1 MCGHLDGTNKFF
13 HNNTYYI
20 LYMENKVEIN
30 NSVSWNKASEFP
42 EEYTQYV
49 KSLASVAEW
58 YWCPPKNIVSEMD
71 AVVMGKQVCGW
82 NEGRDDNNPDA
93 PAAAAKYRIRRNE
106 PENLTETLEA
116 KLNLNQ
122 VTLHPRYKIDNTQEF
137 PCSDTKDIVGTTD
150 NRYGDQQDVEDLPDP
165 FQHQTVQYKRLLST
179 AVSGPGSH
187 TLTLKNL
194 SPDTLYLFQW
204 WTNNSS
210 GMAPVGCFTTVGG
223 GALNNSGG
231 GGGLGQHQVG
241 TFKTPKSCGPPCE
254 QNVTFAGVGTNYFVN
269 GFQLRTCGCPCGEL
283 VPIPCGLEPCG
294 AAAGQ
299 VVIESKDMNQNQVK
313 GVEFSFVECEKTLKD
328 GIYVYCDPN
337 DPEQFPPCPPPTGM
351 LSESPSVES
360 LNHGEEIGPGQ
371 DGKRECPDEN
381 KHHAT
386 NP

>member
-1 MCGHLDGTNKFF
+1 
-13 HNNTYYI
+13 
-20 LYMENKVEIN
+20 MENKVEIN

-49 KSLASVAEW
+49 KSLASVAAWEW
-58 YWCPPKNIVSEMD
+58 CIPKDIVSEMD
-71 AVVMGKQVCGW
+71 AVVMGEQVCGW

-106 PENLTETLEA
+106 PENLTDTLEA

-122 VTLHPRYKIDNTQEF
+122 VILEPRHKIDNTQEF

-179 AVSGPGSH
+179 AVYGAGTH

-210 GMAPVGCFTTVGG
+210 GMAPGGCSTTVGG
-223 GALNNSGG
+223 GTLNNSGG

-254 QNVTFAGVGTNYFVN
+254 QEVTFSGVGTNYFVN

-283 VPIPCGLEPCG
+283 VPIPCGLPCG

-299 VVIESKDMNQNQVK
+299 LVIESKDMNQNQVK
-313 GVEFSFVECEKTLKD
+313 GVEFSIVECEKTVID
-328 GIYVYCDPN
+328 GIESYCEP
-337 DPEQFPPCPPPTGM
+337 PPCEPSPGM

-360 LNHGEEIGPGQ
+360 LDVES
-371 DGKRECPDEN
+371 GKRECPPEN
-381 KHHAT
+381 TYTAG

>member
-1 MCGHLDGTNKFF
+1 
-13 HNNTYYI
+13 
-20 LYMENKVEIN
+20 MENKVEIN

-49 KSLASVAEW
+49 KSLASVAAWEW
-58 YWCPPKNIVSEMD
+58 CIPKNIVSEMD
-71 AVVMGKQVCGW
+71 AVVMGEQVCGW

-122 VTLHPRYKIDNTQEF
+122 VILEPRHKIDNTQEE
-137 PCSDTKDIVGTTD
+137 PCSDDKDIVGTTD

-165 FQHQTVQYKRLLST
+165 FQHQTIQYKRLLST
-179 AVSGPGSH
+179 AVWGPGIH
-187 TLTLKNL
+187 ILILKDL
-194 SPDTLYLFQW
+194 QPDTLYLFQW
-204 WTNNSS
+204 WSNNSS
-210 GMAPVGCFTTVGG
+210 LSAPGFQRTQVLGSAYSLVNNGG
-223 GALNNSGG
+223 SGG
-231 GGGLGQHQVG
+231 VVPGALGQHQVG
-241 TFKTPKSCGPPCE
+241 TFKTPESCGPPCE
-254 QNVTFAGVGTNYFVN
+254 QEVEFYSPDDDQYFVS

-283 VPIPCGLEPCG
+283 VPIPCGLPCG

-313 GVEFSFVECEKTLKD
+313 GVEFSIVECDLPP
-328 GIYVYCDPN
+328 CDPN
-337 DPEQFPPCPPPTGM
+337 DPELFPEPCDPSPGM

-360 LNHGEEIGPGQ
+360 LEHGVES
-371 DGKRECPDEN
+371 GKRECPPEN
-381 KHHAT
+381 TYTAG